1 MQTRRCRAA
10 PASTPFCSIR
20 SVPPHPQAAPK
31 ALASLSLGH
40 ERAALAGKPKGTD
53 RKTEHPVPPRNC
65 LSAPG
70 FEPGLSRP
78 QRDVLTTR
86 RCGLEIKLAPQVI
99 TELLSRV
106 PGH

>member
-10 PASTPFCSIR
+10 PASTPSAQSGVCR
-20 SVPPHPQAAPK
+20 PHPQATPK

-53 RKTEHPVPPRNC
+53 RKTKHPVPPRNC

-86 RCGLEIKLAPQVI
+86 RCGLEINLAPQVM